1 MSNKD
6 LFIENFPDRAPLF
19 PQELKNLNRWIVRTE
34 NKQPHSPFPED
45 DDRGPIDPHDEQ
57 FQSDYDTAMGALA
70 ETTRFAGVGFVFN
83 YADGLTGIDFDDCV
97 DPETLKIRADI
108 KEIVTRINSY
118 TEFSPSRT
126 GIHLIVKDWRFPWD
140 GTKAGKQGRK
150 VGDAEIYSG
159 KRYFTVTGHHVP
171 GTPLTVESR
180 DMSALCERICA
191 GEFKKKAN
199 KTKKGESSTVDT
211 SVTSKESVQ
220 IQSTGTTLTTKRQL
234 LMSGKIVSQNPFVI
248 SDGMGNAVEYP
259 SHSEA
264 DLALC
269 TVLAL
274 EGLSFEKID
283 SLFRQSVLFRD
294 KWERAD
300 YQKNTIT
307 SAIEAY
313 TKSKS
318 QEPSQVHKPQE
329 PADWRSQ
336 FRSVGQLQAGGIRML
351 VEGFLP
357 EGVNMLGALPG
368 NCKTLLAL
376 SLARALTTGKPF
388 LGRFRVGSVVPV
400 LYLIPESSGGPFR
413 IRCEKFGIPDDPNL
427 FICRTVSQGGTLLLD
442 DQAIKAA
449 VSELKPLVIL
459 DTSIRFNKSLDENSA
474 SANKLFVDD
483 CISLMAAGA
492 RGILGLHHATKSSR
506 KEGLTLESALR
517 GTGDLAAMCDSVY
530 GLKRNDALYD
540 NGNGPLELEVLCLK
554 PRDFE
559 PPMPFTIAATAKV
572 EDKIISHIDTKGDFV
587 ALEIQDLIQDLDS
600 RFIQVVTKEPDL
612 SLSEIADLLGIKKPR
627 VQRIAKRLRYR
638 KAETGWRLGV
648 TVLEDPG
655 VPNEVSA

>member
-1 MSNKD
+1 MSDND
-6 LFIENFPDRAPLF
+6 LRIENFPDRAPLF
-19 PQELKNLNRWIVRTE
+19 PQELKDLNRWIVRTAD
-34 NKQPHSPFPED
+34 KQPHSPFPED
-45 DDRGPIDPHDEQ
+45 ENRGPIDPHDEQ
-57 FQSDYDTAMGALA
+57 YQSDYDNCMGALD
-70 ETTRFAGVGFVFN
+70 ETTRFAGAGFVFN
-83 YADGLTGIDFDDCV
+83 YEDGLTGVDFDDCV
-97 DPETLKIRADI
+97 DPETLEIRADV
-108 KEIVTRINSY
+108 KEIITNINSY
-118 TEFSPSRT
+118 CEFSPSRT
-126 GIHLIVKDWRFPWD
+126 GIHMIVKGWQFPWD

-150 VGDAEIYSG
+150 AGDAEIYSG

-171 GTPLTVESR
+171 GTPLIVESR
-180 DMSALCERICA
+180 DMSALYERICG
-191 GEFKKKAN
+191 GEFKRTAD
-199 KTKKGESSTVDT
+199 KTAKNQLTSADT
-211 SVTSKESVQ
+211 STPKESVQ
-220 IQSTGTTLTTKRQL
+220 IRSTGTTLTTKRQL
-234 LMSGKIVSQNPFVI
+234 LMSGKIVSQNPLVI
-248 SDGMGNAVEYP
+248 SDGMGNTVQYP

-269 TVLAL
+269 TVLAFG
-274 EGLSFEKID
+274 GLDSEKID
-283 SLFRQSVLFRD
+283 ASFRQSVLFRD

-300 YQKNTIT
+300 YRENTIS

-313 TKSKS
+313 TRSR
-318 QEPSQVHKPQE
+318 SQVPLQVDKPQE
-329 PADWRSQ
+329 TVDWKSQ

-351 VEGFLP
+351 IDGFLP

-376 SLARALTTGKPF
+376 SIAKALTTGKPF
-388 LGRFRVGSVVPV
+388 LGRFRVDSVVPV

-413 IRCEKFGIPDDPNL
+413 IRCEKFGIPDNPDIFL
-427 FICRTVSQGGTLLLD
+427 CRTVSQGGTLLLD

-459 DTSIRFNKSLDENSA
+459 DTSIRFNKSTDENSA
-474 SANKLFVDD
+474 SANKAFVDD
-483 CISLMAAGA
+483 CIALMAAGA

-572 EDKIISHIDTKGDFV
+572 EDKILSHIDTKSDFV
-587 ALEIQDLIQDLDS
+587 ALEIQDLIHDLDS
-600 RFIQVVTKEPDL
+600 RFLQVITKEPEL
-612 SLSEIADLLGIKKPR
+612 SLAEVADLLGIKKPR
-627 VQRIAKRLRYR
+627 VQRIAKKLRYR
-638 KAETGWRLGV
+638 KAETGWRPAV
-648 TVLEDPG
+648 TTSEDLRSAKE
-655 VPNEVSA
+655 VPF